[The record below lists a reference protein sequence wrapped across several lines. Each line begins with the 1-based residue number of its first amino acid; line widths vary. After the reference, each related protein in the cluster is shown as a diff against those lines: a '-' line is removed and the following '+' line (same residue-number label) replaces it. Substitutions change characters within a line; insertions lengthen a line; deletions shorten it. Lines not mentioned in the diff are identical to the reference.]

1 MELRDEVMGVAG
13 NAAQYLIGYQADFLG
28 IDNRSY
34 FARLVAAKSGYNW
47 HDCGIEHLKGENRY
61 LMGVRQSG

>member
-34 FARLVAAKSGYNW
+34 FTALAAA
-47 HDCGIEHLKGENRY
+47 
-61 LMGVRQSG
+61 